1 MILGVLFLVLGFIY
15 IRDYMRWSSYLSRLK
30 SESGIVVTNEKRGWW
45 TDSIE
50 GLRDPASINPVE
62 ILPDYSLKAENVE
75 SVWKNYQDLSPQFIL
90 SRATKLLNPPD
101 TIKLSV
107 ENGILTAD
115 GTAPKEWFDDFRKL
129 APALSGVSGSKIGN
143 QKLFELAQK
152 IESNQI
158 IFQCKTTDYANG
170 QIEKIDTLAKDIETL
185 LQSIA
190 SPTPLKINLFGVAD
204 STGANE
210 FNLKISTARAEK
222 VMAELSNK
230 SDIIKQSKDSFKI
243 IGAGSDSKDSLC
255 ETRIKI
261 LFGTQ

>member
-1 MILGVLFLVLGFIY
+1 M
-15 IRDYMRWSSYLSRLK
+15 
-30 SESGIVVTNEKRGWW
+30 
-45 TDSIE
+45 
-50 GLRDPASINPVE
+50 
-62 ILPDYSLKAENVE
+62 
-75 SVWKNYQDLSPQFIL
+75 
-90 SRATKLLNPPD
+90 LNPPD
-101 TIKLSV
+101 TIKLSF

-129 APALSGVSGSKIGN
+129 APALSGVSSSKIGN

-170 QIEKIDTLAKDIETL
+170 QIEKLDTLAKDIELL

-190 SPTPLKINLFGVAD
+190 PQTSLKINLFGVAD

-243 IGAGSDSKDSLC
+243 VGTGSNSKDSLC